1 MADAAVV
8 AQIDP
13 LTGADGGQLQ
23 SAETGQFVAM
33 VHQLF
38 EQDVHDVRD
47 GVLGL
52 GCSGGHCVQPSQ
64 ARFIQGTYPD
74 ELPKLRHMP
83 ALAAGSVVAF
93 ELVGVQYAPESGGL
107 GDVLPDPLGYVGQ
120 QREVAQALEELEM
133 NQYRQLRT
141 RLGGQLLGECNLSG
155 GRGIDLLQ
163 FLGGGIRLQSRV
175 GGLVKGSHW
184 IRRV

>member
-1 MADAAVV
+1 
-8 AQIDP
+8 
-13 LTGADGGQLQ
+13 
-23 SAETGQFVAM
+23 M

-47 GVLGL
+47 SVLGL
-52 GCSGGHCVQPSQ
+52 GCSGGHCVQPRQPS
-64 ARFIQGTYPD
+64 FVQGTHPN
-74 ELPKLRHMP
+74 ELPQLRHMP
-83 ALAAGSVVAF
+83 ALAAGGVIAF

-107 GDVLPDPLGYVGQ
+107 GDVLPDPLGHFGQ
-120 QREVAQALEELEM
+120 HCEVTQALEELEM
-133 NQYRQLRT
+133 DQYRQLRT

-155 GRGIDLLQ
+155 GGGRDLLQ

-184 IRRV
+184 IRRL